1 MGRLITIA
9 VAVVS
14 CLLIWKSGAV
24 DSLMPGSIGRTSP
37 TADPGANIALSGD
50 AMQKLKSVHLSM
62 NGTLVLHGMAG
73 VKLTGSG
80 DLVYPHKENLS
91 MQLSVPSTNGQYAT
105 MSVNE
110 RIENG
115 HDYVQIPSQSTAW
128 KDVTGDSKSQ
138 IAPGMDP
145 IANLEFVHSFRASD
159 DLGDITMDNIGV
171 HHFSLTVDPGKYVA
185 DLKAD
190 PANGITG
197 ADEAEL
203 TGAGIQV
210 EVWISA
216 SDHYLH
222 QMKINLD
229 APDFSWDM
237 TYHYS
242 NYVTGSATNS
252 A

>member
-9 VAVVS
+9 VAVLS
-14 CLLIWKSGAV
+14 CLLVWKSGV
-24 DSLMPGSIGRTSP
+24 VNSVIQGSGATAA
-37 TADPGANIALSGD
+37 TADPGLNIALSGD

-62 NGTLVLHGMAG
+62 SGDLVVSGIGG

-80 DLVYPHKENLS
+80 DLIYPHKENLS
-91 MQLSVPSTNGQYAT
+91 FQLSVPTANGQYAT
-105 MSVNE
+105 ETVNE

-115 HDYVQIPSQSTAW
+115 HEYVQYPSQGQAW
-128 KDVTGDSKSQ
+128 KDVTGDSKNQ

-145 IANLEFVHSFRASD
+145 ISNLDFVHAFRASD
-159 DLGDITMDNIGV
+159 DQGDITMDNIDV
-171 HHFSLTVDPGKYVA
+171 HHFSLTVDSGKYVA
-185 DLKAD
+185 QLKAD
-190 PANGITG
+190 PSSGITG

-216 SDHYLH
+216 SDHYIH
-222 QMKINLD
+222 QMKVSID

-242 NYVTGSATNS
+242 DYQAGSSTAS